1 MIMRCVF
8 ECCKNANLRCHLFN
22 YFYFF
27 QFLGA
32 NTAQATWTR
41 WENGITVSTVQ
52 VSKLKTFFSLS
63 LTPVAN
69 KLECSSLAS
78 FRSLTDAS
86 LQVKPAPSRV
96 KYLSSVRL
104 LGMSLSLPKNIKLS

>member
-1 MIMRCVF
+1 MSMVQTWKFGIERLRDSKNNCCAFRMIMRCVF
-8 ECCKNANLRCHLFN
+8 ECCKNANVRCHLFN
-22 YFYFF
+22 FFYLFF

-41 WENGITVSTVQ
+41 WENGIMVSTVQ

-78 FRSLTDAS
+78 YF
-86 LQVKPAPSRV
+86 VV
-96 KYLSSVRL
+96 
-104 LGMSLSLPKNIKLS
+104 